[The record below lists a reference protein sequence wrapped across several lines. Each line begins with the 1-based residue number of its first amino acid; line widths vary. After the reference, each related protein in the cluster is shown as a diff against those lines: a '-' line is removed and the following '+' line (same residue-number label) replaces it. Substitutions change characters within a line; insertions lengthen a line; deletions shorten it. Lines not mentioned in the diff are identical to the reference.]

1 MKAGIFHTKSLDLMI
16 LPEKS
21 NFNRI
26 KAKGASENPLLT
38 GLSALYLCAEFAI
51 SSYSI

>member
-26 KAKGASENPLLT
+26 KANAAWKNPRLM
-38 GLSALYLCAEFAI
+38 GLSAL
-51 SSYSI
+51 

>member
-1 MKAGIFHTKSLDLMI
+1 MKAGIFHTKTLDLMI

-26 KAKGASENPLLT
+26 KAEGVWENRQLM
-38 GLSALYLCAEFAI
+38 GLSAL
-51 SSYSI
+51 

>member
-1 MKAGIFHTKSLDLMI
+1 MKAGIFHTKPLDLMI

-26 KAKGASENPLLT
+26 KTKAAWENPRLM

-51 SSYSI
+51 SSYPI